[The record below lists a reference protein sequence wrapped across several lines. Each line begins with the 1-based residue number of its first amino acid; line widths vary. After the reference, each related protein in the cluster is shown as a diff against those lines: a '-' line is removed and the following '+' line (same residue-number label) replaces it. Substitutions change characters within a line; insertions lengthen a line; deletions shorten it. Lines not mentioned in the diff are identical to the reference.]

1 MRQLIK
7 RILREETQKSLSL
20 KIEELLMP
28 IVLRNKDYVCDVH
41 VFQDVMNPKKYSMSI
56 IFIGGHGSKHF
67 PHTQAHTNKE
77 EDITIEML
85 KKVHDYLNI
94 VPEVGFRIVK
104 ECGKTKKIEDNEGA
118 GAYDAPAFEMK
129 PDHTT
134 FKHEDKEMSEYSRT
148 LKNARQQGVG
158 LRFPKSAIK
167 SNPSRF
173 RPYNR

>member
-7 RILREETQKSLSL
+7 RILREEIQKSLSL

-85 KKVHDYLNI
+85 KKVHDYFNI
-94 VPEVGFRIVK
+94 VPEVGFRRVK

-118 GAYDAPAFEMK
+118 GAYDAPAFAME

-134 FKHEDKEMSEYSRT
+134 FKHEQKEAELTERCWKGYTQKGMKTMFGKRYPNCVKKT
-148 LKNARQQGVG
+148 K
-158 LRFPKSAIK
+158 
-167 SNPSRF
+167 
-173 RPYNR
+173 